1 MGRVDVVNEIH
12 RNKDFFSEKWIE
24 FCQWVEDYGEHAE
37 KCMNDPQLRIDTKK
51 IMQFNSKCRELYR
64 QSNEL
69 AHKFNEA
76 TRKGDHI
83 AAKRCVKLMHKK
95 EAELAKLKPQPQPP
109 EPDYVRHNYTN
120 FHHLN
125 ISGGHVFWIKPGPV
139 NPLLWFALFGN
150 AGNQREPND
159 KERLIIDCIILT
171 VVHDY
176 GGDLD
181 YSEETITDRFNPY
194 SGRYFKRDNFCWAL
208 LDKLNQSDGERRMQR
223 AFERVKA
230 DLKEYSQ
237 TVGNNSMLGRLT
249 KVAQREHREFLLE
262 IVNSLSKLI
271 IGNPD
276 NRKRFEQRIQAFRK
290 TKDKFDWALKKAHKA
305 AKNKPRLQ
313 EEKARPGADWEL
325 ICMRSPGNVALLY
338 GKGDPQTG
346 LVEVWPDEVRPLRFW
361 ARGLPFNPVGWL
373 EYRYA
378 YQRGWLGPK
387 PKEPQDKQQRL
398 FCDYALLA
406 VIYDKALDI
415 PACDRLTD
423 SDPNEWAELLW
434 VSLSAFGYE
443 GKGTGYSNRK
453 DRIKTAFDDVQAD
466 LTPKAPRE
474 TARRTKKVK
483 KLEKRFKHWTDSSDA
498 CFLIENNR
506 TQFHYNGNIKD
517 LRLKHGSRTDE
528 LLKWLQSGPS
538 SSQVIKEKLC
548 SEGTRPSDL
557 AAYANKTLNDKIAK
571 VGFVGIPQDVE
582 FIKYSK
588 LTNDYESVLKI
599 FTSREELERHQLQQ
613 PLVDDRGYKERDD
626 AEQEY

>member
-1 MGRVDVVNEIH
+1 MPTSRSFYAAVGGEELKMGRVDVVNEIH

-24 FCQWVEDYGEHAE
+24 FCQWVEDYGEHVE

-194 SGRYFKRDNFCWAL
+194 SRRYFKRDNFCWAL
-208 LDKLNQSDGERRMQR
+208 LDKLNQSDGEGRIQR
-223 AFERVKA
+223 AFEHVKA
-230 DLKEYSQ
+230 DLNEQADKPPKKSFSGIQSIQQVISELERWERKYLPDNPDAGKTELLGIVGDRPLESVVSWLEWNDHNLEANKVKAEYTKIVRWIQ
-237 TVGNNSMLGRLT
+237 TGSGV
-249 KVAQREHREFLLE
+249 
-262 IVNSLSKLI
+262 LSK
-271 IGNPD
+271 NPD
-276 NRKRFEQRIQAFRK
+276 DNPFEADEKIFYLKLKNVLLDILGNIKADLVVEKPAK
-290 TKDKFDWALKKAHKA
+290 TKQK
-305 AKNKPRLQ
+305 
-313 EEKARPGADWEL
+313 
-325 ICMRSPGNVALLY
+325 
-338 GKGDPQTG
+338 
-346 LVEVWPDEVRPLRFW
+346 
-361 ARGLPFNPVGWL
+361 
-373 EYRYA
+373 
-378 YQRGWLGPK
+378 
-387 PKEPQDKQQRL
+387 
-398 FCDYALLA
+398 
-406 VIYDKALDI
+406 
-415 PACDRLTD
+415 
-423 SDPNEWAELLW
+423 
-434 VSLSAFGYE
+434 
-443 GKGTGYSNRK
+443 
-453 DRIKTAFDDVQAD
+453 
-466 LTPKAPRE
+466 
-474 TARRTKKVK
+474 TKKTKKTK

-613 PLVDDRGYKERDD
+613 PLVDDRSYKERDD